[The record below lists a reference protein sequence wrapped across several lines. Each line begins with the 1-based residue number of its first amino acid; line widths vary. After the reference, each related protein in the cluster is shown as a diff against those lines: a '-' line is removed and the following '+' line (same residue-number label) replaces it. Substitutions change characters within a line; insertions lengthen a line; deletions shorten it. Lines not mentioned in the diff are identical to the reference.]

1 MLECKNDDTAS
12 YSFRGYQGVNADSLP
27 WLHLSVSK
35 PIIRSTC
42 FSGQRFLLQIKVF
55 SLQSSQLSYRKLKS
69 ITSSQKQ
76 GPPLPWQP
84 LQKQGKN
91 LFFTPFQVGGIRPL
105 PFWGNRGCR
114 ISLLLFGFFFLF
126 FPAPTSQAAWFE
138 ALCVVLLAALTS
150 KTSGLTALQ
159 SSKEKPCCIQQNQ
172 QSSAWCQSPGQ
183 RWSGVPD
190 WKQQAPF
197 GRTVK
202 QRFLQHFWQEL

>member
-1 MLECKNDDTAS
+1 MASSISFKAYNLVYMFFRAKISTA
-12 YSFRGYQGVNADSLP
+12 D
-27 WLHLSVSK
+27 LSIQP
-35 PIIRSTC
+35 PIQSA
-42 FSGQRFLLQIKVF
+42 
-55 SLQSSQLSYRKLKS
+55 SLQETKNLSQVPRNKDHHSPGNLCK
-69 ITSSQKQ
+69 
-76 GPPLPWQP
+76 
-84 LQKQGKN
+84 KQGKN

-114 ISLLLFGFFFLF
+114 ISLLLFGFFLF

-183 RWSGVPD
+183 R
-190 WKQQAPF
+190 
-197 GRTVK
+197 
-202 QRFLQHFWQEL
+202 

>member
-1 MLECKNDDTAS
+1 MASSISFKAYNLVYMFFRAKISTADLSIQPPIQSASLQETKNLSQVPRNKDHHSPGNLCKNRA
-12 YSFRGYQGVNADSLP
+12 
-27 WLHLSVSK
+27 K
-35 PIIRSTC
+35 TC
-42 FSGQRFLLQIKVF
+42 FS
-55 SLQSSQLSYRKLKS
+55 
-69 ITSSQKQ
+69 
-76 GPPLPWQP
+76 
-84 LQKQGKN
+84 
-91 LFFTPFQVGGIRPL
+91 L
-105 PFWGNRGCR
+105 PFKLVASGHYLSGETEGA
-114 ISLLLFGFFFLF
+114 GFHSCCLVFFLF